1 MIEWQML
8 SRRFLHQQWR
18 PCEGNG
24 GWLRLPTWF
33 FIFSDSE
40 FSFYAVWLAAAIFG
54 FHSAFQRMRSV
65 NDLCKQ
71 CNDFGT
77 FLIGHFCKNMM
88 RWELW
93 HPLKM
98 YEHLRMFHWYICSVC
113 KNDTSFSR
121 DAIPITAKTNKGF
134 SKNLPHHDSCDHRS
148 TPLCVMRPNENYSFL
163 AAVFTTNAVI
173 TIPPLIQRFRIRA
186 PSSVLHGIS
195 AS

>member
-77 FLIGHFCKNMM
+77 FLIGHFCTRIWCDENCDTRWKCTNICVCSTGIFVPYVKMILHFDVVQLKKQQKRTRALVKICPIMILVIIDPLLCAWCVQM
-88 RWELW
+88 RIIL
-93 HPLKM
+93 
-98 YEHLRMFHWYICSVC
+98 S
-113 KNDTSFSR
+113 
-121 DAIPITAKTNKGF
+121 
-134 SKNLPHHDSCDHRS
+134 
-148 TPLCVMRPNENYSFL
+148 
-163 AAVFTTNAVI
+163 
-173 TIPPLIQRFRIRA
+173 
-186 PSSVLHGIS
+186 
-195 AS
+195 